1 LNRDWCLFPKRI
13 KFYEDIIHMAFFFRV
28 WGFISQK
35 LDNSSFIYI
44 PGDEKTKLPLRGALP
59 SPAVPKSNRGRKSN
73 YRGIRHRPWGKWAAE
88 IRDPNKGMRVW
99 LGTFVTAEEAAA
111 RRIRGDKAKL
121 NFPDDQPQIETR
133 LLAEPAKYIAD
144 GLSDRSEVQSV
155 DPRVKRRREAEV
167 ESSVDSCAVNAV
179 EDWGVK
185 AQISSLEQF
194 LGIDGWEQA
203 LVGSDGQD

>member
-1 LNRDWCLFPKRI
+1 
-13 KFYEDIIHMAFFFRV
+13 
-28 WGFISQK
+28 
-35 LDNSSFIYI
+35 
-44 PGDEKTKLPLRGALP
+44 
-59 SPAVPKSNRGRKSN
+59 
-73 YRGIRHRPWGKWAAE
+73 
-88 IRDPNKGMRVW
+88 MRVW